1 MSIYR
6 MTRIFNIILLTLCAA
21 CAYALPVECVGSAT
35 QVLNGND
42 TLFFFADE
50 IHVRSTI
57 GEVDWYSTDG
67 AVVATGVEEIYPD
80 EGGYFIVDTAGVEH
94 SPFYV
99 FRYTAPTISDI
110 AIEPDCDL
118 TTLTL
123 TGDYA
128 PFTYTRRNGTT
139 GTYTRTY
146 YITYNAL
153 AWNTEAWVDS
163 AAQSAGSFS
172 PTIVL
177 PALYGP
183 TPIRIYYDPDILA
196 GLGMDSAYAETALA
210 LEDVKAVNMMLT
222 SLATAREDDKLN
234 GNNERNRP
242 ISQDIIKATVTTDY
256 SGPLEVAFYSN
267 PTPGVLYFK
276 WQIFKANERI
286 VTRSDQDIRYTF
298 SEPGSYRVT
307 CAVNN
312 QYCQSDSMEM
322 FVAISESYLAVP
334 NVFTP
339 NGDHKND
346 EFRVAYRSLREF
358 HCWVYNRWG
367 KLVYDWTDPS
377 KGWDGTIN
385 GRPAAEGAYFYVIRA
400 MGTDA
405 PKNAKYMAKPIYSKK
420 KLKVDDAVIG
430 VYQMS
435 GDINLIRGKK

>member
-1 MSIYR
+1 MKKKLATIVSS
-6 MTRIFNIILLTLCAA
+6 LLAL
-21 CAYALPVECVGSAT
+21 CAYAAMPMNVECVGT
-35 QVLNGND
+35 PNPKQIENGND

-67 AVVATGVEEIYPD
+67 AVVATGVEELYPD
-80 EGGYFIVDTAGVEH
+80 EGGYFIVDTAGVEY

-139 GTYTRTY
+139 GTYTREYSISYDT
-146 YITYNAL
+146 L
-153 AWNTEAWVDS
+153 AWNTDAWEYS
-163 AAQSAGSFS
+163 AAQNVGSFS
-172 PTIVL
+172 PTIGL

-183 TPIRIYYDPDILA
+183 TPIRIYYDPDIRS
-196 GLGMDSAYAETALA
+196 GLGLDSAYVETALA
-210 LEDVKAVNMMLT
+210 LEDVKAVNMKLT
-222 SLATAREDDKLN
+222 SLATAHWRE
-234 GNNERNRP
+234 NERSNELNP
-242 ISQDIIKATVTTDY
+242 PKSQDIIHATIEKDY

-312 QYCQSDSMEM
+312 QYCQSDSAEM
-322 FVAISESYLAVP
+322 LAAISESYLLVP
-334 NVFTP
+334 NVFSP
-339 NGDHKND
+339 DGNGQND

-367 KLVYDWTDPS
+367 KLVYEWTDPS

-405 PKNAKYMAKPIYSKK
+405 PKNAKYLAKPIYNKK